1 MQPACCR
8 VYFGTLLGMA
18 DHLAF
23 TLGPAQYNPY
33 KMVPYGP
40 VPEVGHQIWGQPTPF
55 ACLCSPGF
63 ADRGAVVL
71 CSC

>member
-1 MQPACCR
+1 MLAAG

-18 DHLAF
+18 DHLSF

-40 VPEVGHQIWGQPTPF
+40 VPEVGQPQRPASPF
-55 ACLCSPGF
+55 FLPVRIGIC
-63 ADRGAVVL
+63 
-71 CSC
+71 